1 METFEHFLVYFVG
14 KRKGNVRMVNIY
26 DTANQLESDLRK
38 TTQYLELKEAHD
50 NVKNDEDAKA
60 ILEEYQVFHH
70 ELYTKQQNGE
80 EITEEE
86 ANDAQVLSIKMSA
99 NDLTMELMEKEQA
112 LNGLLSEI
120 NGIIMKPVQEIY
132 EV

>member
-1 METFEHFLVYFVG
+1 
-14 KRKGNVRMVNIY
+14 MVNIY

-50 NVKNDEDAKA
+50 NVKNDEDAQA
-60 ILEEYQVFHH
+60 ILVEFQELQQGLYQ
-70 ELYTKQQNGE
+70 KQQNGE

-99 NDLTMELMEKEQA
+99 NELTMQLMEKEQA

-132 EV
+132 EA